1 MKKVKVIIAIFVLL
15 ILIIGGALIIINI
28 NKERVIIDLEI
39 PEYKSI
45 DDVVFYR
52 RELTEEEKNDFIN
65 IANTM
70 KEKYPGKS
78 ILYLYQE
85 ESAFWDMKVYRFMQI
100 ENGQILDDTELRA
113 MINEDNTVS
122 INFLIIGQSWKEG
135 NDLSNIKISAQK
147 AQEITINYIKEH
159 PEEFRKMYSGRRSYS
174 SVKTQCNVQFFQY
187 KSKPVW
193 KMNFINRSYIIL
205 DANTGEILDTY
216 FFNGIIVN

>member
-1 MKKVKVIIAIFVLL
+1 MKKVKVIIAIFLLL
-15 ILIIGGALIIINI
+15 IVIIGGALIIINI
-28 NKERVIIDLEI
+28 NKKKVIIDFEI

-85 ESAFWDMKVYRFMQI
+85 ELGVGGMKTYRFVQI
-100 ENGQILDDTELRA
+100 ENGQILDNTELRVG
-113 MINEDNTVS
+113 INEDNTVS
-122 INFLIIGQSWKEG
+122 IRFFIGQSWKEG
-135 NDLSNIKISAQK
+135 NNPSDIKISAQK

-159 PEEFRKMYSGRRSYS
+159 PEEFRKMYSSRRSYS
-174 SVKTQCNVQFFQY
+174 SVETQCNVQFFQY
-187 KSKPVW
+187 KSKPAW
-193 KMNFINRSYIIL
+193 KMNFIHESYIIL

-216 FFNGIIVN
+216 FFNGINVN